1 MIQKSKEMVR
11 LPEIINDLAFH
22 ASQVL
27 IESMNIDSASAEN
40 AGQAI
45 ADRMMRNWGGQSIYF
60 PKGISGRA
68 SERDYQI
75 YSECDGRNYAELAKK
90 YNLTLQWI
98 YKIVKRVHTE
108 KQHQRRMLQA
118 ISGMAYSDKRYTPG
132 AATGR
137 IRRLRRH
144 PAAYCLIAL
153 TRCRVRAIIQISFD
167 VAFAPLSRHRLPAR
181 GSTDCG
187 WRRRNKSC
195 EC

>member
-108 KQHQRRMLQA
+108 NST
-118 ISGMAYSDKRYTPG
+118 SGVCCKRYRVWRI
-132 AATGR
+132 ATSA
-137 IRRLRRH
+137 IRRELR
-144 PAAYCLIAL
+144 
-153 TRCRVRAIIQISFD
+153 
-167 VAFAPLSRHRLPAR
+167 
-181 GSTDCG
+181 
-187 WRRRNKSC
+187 
-195 EC
+195 

>member
-98 YKIVKRVHTE
+98 YKIVKRPTR
-108 KQHQRRMLQA
+108 KNST
-118 ISGMAYSDKRYTPG
+118 SGVCCKRYRVWRI
-132 AATGR
+132 ATSA
-137 IRRLRRH
+137 IRRELRQ
-144 PAAYCLIAL
+144 A
-153 TRCRVRAIIQISFD
+153 
-167 VAFAPLSRHRLPAR
+167 
-181 GSTDCG
+181 G
-187 WRRRNKSC
+187 
-195 EC
+195 

>member
-60 PKGISGRA
+60 PKDISGRA

-108 KQHQRRMLQA
+108 KQHQRRML
-118 ISGMAYSDKRYTPG
+118 
-132 AATGR
+132 
-137 IRRLRRH
+137 
-144 PAAYCLIAL
+144 
-153 TRCRVRAIIQISFD
+153 
-167 VAFAPLSRHRLPAR
+167 
-181 GSTDCG
+181 
-187 WRRRNKSC
+187 
-195 EC
+195 